1 MLMKHYNVSAYQDIS
16 DLEACRLMGVD
27 PVLANTPEVNAACI
41 AKVWDQN
48 FEAEKLGALED
59 GMSVNDAETYAKKVA
74 DIGKTEALA
83 RLDAR
88 FKATGKHYM
97 EF

>member
-1 MLMKHYNVSAYQDIS
+1 MLMKHYNVSAYQEIS
-16 DLEACRLMGVD
+16 DLDACRLMGVD
-27 PVLANTPEVNAACI
+27 TALANTPELNAACI
-41 AKVWDQN
+41 AKVWNQN

-59 GMSVNDAETYAKKVA
+59 GMSVKDAEAYATKIA
-74 DIGKTEALA
+74 DIGKTETLA

-88 FKATGKHYM
+88 FKATGKDYM